1 MTVESNSEL
10 LSILW
15 VYVSRLHAGFNNF
28 CTTKLEQLNAALH
41 NLQLSELSS
50 YCFVAFVVFY
60 AINYC

>member
-28 CTTKLEQLNAALH
+28 CTTKLEQLNTTVH
-41 NLQLSELSS
+41 NLQLSE
-50 YCFVAFVVFY
+50 
-60 AINYC
+60 